1 MSRPVSAAF
10 WSAIASERTS
20 EVFLLLVTVDHPQL
34 GSPLRYV
41 YNTQPVTS
49 RGDVFEPTFFRF
61 DGQDEGEDGILT
73 GAQLTL
79 EAVDRQIIEILRQ
92 IDQAPSV
99 TTEIVIS
106 SDPDSVEIGPF
117 VFDVRSVAY
126 NAQVVRC
133 ELEYRDV
140 MSDEFPVDAFTPENT
155 PGLF

>member
-20 EVFLLLVTVDHPQL
+20 EVLLLLVTVDHPDL
-34 GSPLRYV
+34 SEPLRHV
-41 YNTQPVTS
+41 YNTEPVTS
-49 RGDVFEPTFFRF
+49 RGDVFEPTFFQF

-79 EAVDRQIIEILRQ
+79 EAVDRQIIEILRE
-92 IDQAPSV
+92 IDQAPTI
-99 TTEIVIS
+99 TTEIVLAS
-106 SDPDSVEIGPF
+106 NPDTVELGPF
-117 VFDVRSVAY
+117 VFDVVSVTY
-126 NAQVVRC
+126 NSQFVQC

-140 MSDEFPVDAFTPENT
+140 MTDEFPADSFTPENT